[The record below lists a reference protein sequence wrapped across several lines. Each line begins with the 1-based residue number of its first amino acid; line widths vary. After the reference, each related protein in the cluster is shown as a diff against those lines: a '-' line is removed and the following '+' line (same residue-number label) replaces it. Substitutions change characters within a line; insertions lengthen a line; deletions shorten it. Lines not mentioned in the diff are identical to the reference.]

1 VALTPREGQAAF
13 PLPPWRGEVGWGGD
27 GRERG
32 TFRRSGSRHHHP
44 PPSPPESPLCS
55 AYLRQGRG
63 GYMAL
68 TSREGQA
75 AFPLPPLA
83 GGGRVG
89 GDGRERGTF
98 RRSGSRHHHPPPSPP
113 RSLRFAPLTSVK
125 GGASSFSPPPPWRG
139 EVGWGG
145 MVGSAVHPDEAVV
158 GTITLPPWRG
168 EVGWGMTK
176 SAIHRHEAKKSW
188 SVPNFPAGQNH
199 FFP

>member
-1 VALTPREGQAAF
+1 MVGSAVHPDEAVVGTITLPPAPPGVSALLRLPPSREGECVALTPREGQAAF
-13 PLPPWRGEVGWGGD
+13 PLPPWRGEVGW
-27 GRERG
+27 
-32 TFRRSGSRHHHP
+32 
-44 PPSPPESPLCS
+44 
-55 AYLRQGRG
+55 
-63 GYMAL
+63 
-68 TSREGQA
+68 
-75 AFPLPPLA
+75 
-83 GGGRVG
+83 G